1 MELGKWRGSNNV
13 PAQQLDEL
21 DAGEGEYP
29 EREGGG
35 MGNAE
40 DVDVGGREERQG
52 GWLEGDDIEDFE

>member
-1 MELGKWRGSNNV
+1 V

-21 DAGEGEYP
+21 DAGEGEYS